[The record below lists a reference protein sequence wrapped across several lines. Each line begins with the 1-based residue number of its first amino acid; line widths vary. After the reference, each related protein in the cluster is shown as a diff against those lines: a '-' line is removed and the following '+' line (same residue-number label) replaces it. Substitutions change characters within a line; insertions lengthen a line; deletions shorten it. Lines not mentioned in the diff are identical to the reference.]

1 MSTAEPVSSSLSTRL
16 GDVSN
21 VLLLV
26 GHDDERAEEG
36 CMELL
41 SSTPLSN
48 ANVLCVTA
56 VSSPD
61 ERVAAWDAHLGDDRP
76 AKVGFIDVGAT
87 TRGGSPGIGDP
98 TDPFSV
104 HTIEHPADLIGIE
117 INRSRYQSAWA
128 GDDNQ
133 LVVCVDSLN
142 SLLDNVSLERAF
154 RFLNALTGR
163 FRAADAIAHYHLDPS
178 GYDERTLNTI
188 KGLFDAVV
196 EPHEDG
202 EWRTRVR

>member
-1 MSTAEPVSSSLSTRL
+1 MSTAEPATTALSIRL
-16 GDVSN
+16 DEVSN

-26 GHDDERAEEG
+26 GHDDARAEEG

-41 SSTPLSN
+41 SRTPPSS

-56 VSSPD
+56 DSSPD
-61 ERVAAWDAHLGDDRP
+61 ERMAAWDAHLGDDRP
-76 AKVGFIDVGAT
+76 AKLGFIDVGGS
-87 TRGGSPGIGDP
+87 TRGQSDGIGDP

-128 GDDNQ
+128 GDGNR

-142 SLLDNVSLERAF
+142 SLLDNVSIERAF

-163 FRAADAIAHYHLDPS
+163 FRAADAIAHYHFDPA

-188 KGLFDAVV
+188 MGLFDAVA
-196 EPHEDG
+196 EPDDD
-202 EWRTRVR
+202 EWQIRVR